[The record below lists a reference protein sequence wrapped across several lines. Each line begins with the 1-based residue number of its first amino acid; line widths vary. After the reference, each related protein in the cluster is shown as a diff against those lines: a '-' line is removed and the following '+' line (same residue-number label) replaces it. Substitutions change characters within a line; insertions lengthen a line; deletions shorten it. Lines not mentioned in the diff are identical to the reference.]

1 MSFTTNSSN
10 LSGKSTTNAFDVIAN
25 SLIVNKNTLL
35 KGDLTVLGNT
45 DIGNVTF
52 DNAFVDSLTVNN
64 FTATNP
70 VPITSGGTGLSTLGL
85 PNQVLSV
92 NPGGTALIYQSAVL
106 TNPASITG
114 TGFTGNPTLNFGL
127 EASIGSTG
135 RGFIRTSAAATA
147 GLFLG
152 TTTSTVLQLFDSG
165 AGTSNLRM
173 TNTSAN
179 FTYDSTG
186 SSGVFQVLNG
196 GGGISFTNSGFGTIS
211 MATAG
216 GAITL
221 ADPTSI
227 SGAVNIS
234 TAGGIFNLATGAGS
248 TNLTTIAGSMNLTT
262 GAGAISLTTGAGNI
276 NLTTAVAGIISITT
290 ATAGAINIGA
300 NVGAVNLYGSAA
312 TIGAPIIYIGTGSAV
327 PIPSIL
333 TFACGAVTGITGAWT
348 ITTLGF
354 QLNALSI
361 SLNST
366 GTIALNNNTTVG
378 GFVSASG
385 NVLANSG
392 NTSSPTSL
400 NPSVTVYKTATDMY
414 GMDLGY
420 NATTARF
427 RTRIFSPVGNDI
439 ALSTHTSTPTS
450 QSNFTDRFIINSTSG
465 LISMNGNTEIT
476 GTLNVINGNIFTN
489 QNIVGGIEIINSGNL
504 TLTASSPGNILIRGG
519 SGSTI
524 TLPDATTLIV
534 GYVYTVNNNSNNPTI
549 INRHNSGTVGT
560 VPALNL
566 GSAICINNSS
576 PNGQWDLHITGP
588 SAATDWANPGTIG
601 SAVPNTGVFTT
612 LNATSIAAINTVT
625 ANSTNLSSTTAI
637 NPGVLIF
644 NTGGFVYGMDL
655 GYNATLARYRTRIF
669 CPNSGD
675 ADISL
680 ATVNVS
686 PTGQSDFT
694 DRLII
699 NGNTGNL
706 TGSGS
711 SSSNTV
717 SAFTYSN
724 TSVTPLFTGAFLA
737 PNMNTNE
744 KMYLGFGKSLSANNS
759 AFIDFT
765 SATVSTS
772 RWSIYTSTTDI
783 TQNRNSDITLT
794 TASSNINLNSKTI
807 VNVSASSST
816 AAPFSVV
823 NTSTNPAFTASVLA
837 PNMDLNSSLFY
848 AIGKSLNTSNSA
860 YLTFTAATIPSSQ
873 WSIYNSTTSITQVYN
888 GDITMTGNTV
898 TTGNARVF
906 GLVDP
911 ISPGNGVCMG
921 LDAGGYANI
930 QLNGNPAT
938 GGYIDF
944 STNGTDFYTRILG
957 LPGAMNYY
965 ANQHIFSTVSAGNPT
980 TLSPSL
986 MVPSRTL
993 TLDASRNFTPR
1004 IGGSNTIYNA
1014 SGDTPTSNNSWTD
1027 IDFLF
1032 VARQKGV
1039 GALAW
1044 INQATGFRNDTGQG
1058 ILVSISFSC
1067 QRVSNAFGV
1076 TALRLLANNVW
1087 VLGVQDASA
1096 LDALTITG
1104 TTYLDPGENLRAQI
1118 YQTSGTIV
1126 NYRNVYITI
1135 NTYPLIV

>member
-10 LSGKSTTNAFDVIAN
+10 LSGKSTTNAFDVVAN

-52 DNAFVDSLTVNN
+52 DNAFVDNLTVNN

-70 VPITSGGTGLSTLGL
+70 VPITSGGTGLATLGS

-106 TNPASITG
+106 TNPATITG

-127 EASIGSTG
+127 ESSIGSTG

-165 AGTSNLRM
+165 AGTSNLTM

-179 FTYDSTG
+179 FTYNSTG

-234 TAGGIFNLATGAGS
+234 TAGGIFNLTTGAGS

-300 NVGAVNLYGSAA
+300 NVGAVNLYGSAV
-312 TIGAPIIYIGTGSAV
+312 TIGAPIIYIGTGSTV

-366 GTIALNNNTTVG
+366 GTIALNNNTTIG

-392 NTSSPTSL
+392 NLSSTTSL
-400 NPSVTVYKTATDMY
+400 NPSVTVYKTSTDMY

-427 RTRIFSPVGNDI
+427 RTRIFSPAANDI
-439 ALSTHTSTPTS
+439 ALSTHTSSPTS
-450 QSNFTDRFIINSTSG
+450 QSNFTDRFIINGTSG

-476 GTLNVINGNIFTN
+476 GSLNVINGNIFTN
-489 QNIVGGIEIINSGNL
+489 QNIIGGIEIINSGNL

-534 GYVYTVNNNSNNPTI
+534 GYVYTVNNNTNNPTI
-549 INRHNSGTVGT
+549 INRHTSGTIGT
-560 VPALNL
+560 VPPLNL

-576 PNGQWDLHITGP
+576 ANGQWDLHITGP

-601 SAVPNTGVFTT
+601 SAVPNTGAFTT
-612 LNATSIAAINTVT
+612 LNANSLSVVNTATV
-625 ANSTNLSSTTAI
+625 NSTNLSSITAI

-644 NTGGFVYGMDL
+644 NSGGFLYGMDL

-669 CPNSGD
+669 CPISGGG
-675 ADISL
+675 DISL
-680 ATVNVS
+680 SSVNVS

-699 NGNTGNL
+699 NGITGNL

-711 SSSNTV
+711 SSSNTA
-717 SAFTYSN
+717 SAFTYLN
-724 TSVTPLFTGAFLA
+724 TSVTPLFTGSFLA
-737 PNMNTNE
+737 PNMNANE

-772 RWSIYTSTTDI
+772 QWSIYTSSTSI
-783 TQNRNSDITLT
+783 QQNRNSDITLT
-794 TASSNINLNSKTI
+794 TAASNINLNSKTI
-807 VNVSASSST
+807 VTMSASSLTS
-816 AAPFSVV
+816 APFSVV
-823 NTSTNPAFTASVLA
+823 NTNTNPLFTSSVLA
-837 PNMDLNSSLFY
+837 PNMDLNSTLFCGF
-848 AIGKSLNTSNSA
+848 GKSLNTANSA
-860 YLTFTAATIPSSQ
+860 FLTFTAATASSSQ
-873 WSIYNSTTSITQVYN
+873 WGIYNSSTSITQVYN

-898 TTGNARVF
+898 TTGYGRVF
-906 GLVDP
+906 GLLNTT
-911 ISPGNGVCMG
+911 SAGNGVCMG
-921 LDAGGYANI
+921 IDAGGFASI
-930 QLNGNPAT
+930 QLNGNPMT
-938 GGYIDF
+938 GGVLDF

-957 LPGAMNYY
+957 QPGIMTYY
-965 ANQHIFSTVSAGNPT
+965 GNQHIFQTVSGSNPT

-993 TLDASRNFTPR
+993 ALDASRNIIPK
-1004 IGGSNTIYNA
+1004 IGGSNQIYNA
-1014 SGDTPTSNNSWTD
+1014 SANTAVGDSVWSD
-1027 IDFLF
+1027 IAAIF

-1039 GALAW
+1039 GNLSW
-1044 INQATGFRNDTGQG
+1044 IDQATGFQNQTGQG

-1067 QRVSNAFGV
+1067 QRVANGFGV
-1076 TALRLLANNVW
+1076 TALRIVANNVW
-1087 VLGVQDASA
+1087 VLGVQDVSA
-1096 LDALTITG
+1096 LDAVTITG
-1104 TTYLDPGENLRAQI
+1104 TTYLDPGENIRCQI
-1118 YQTSGTIV
+1118 FQNSGSTV
-1126 NYRNVYITI
+1126 SYHRVYITI

>member
-1 MSFTTNSSN
+1 MYTMSFTTNSSN

-25 SLIVNKNTLL
+25 SLIVNKDALI

-45 DIGNVTF
+45 NIGNVTLENANV
-52 DNAFVDSLTVNN
+52 DNLTVNN

-106 TNPASITG
+106 TNPATITG

-165 AGTSNLRM
+165 AGTSNLKM

-186 SSGVFQVLNG
+186 SSGVFQVLNN

-234 TAGGIFNLATGAGS
+234 TAGGIFNLTTGAGS
-248 TNLTTIAGSMNLTT
+248 TNLTTVAGSMNLTT

-300 NVGAVNLYGSAA
+300 NVGAVNIYGSAA

-392 NTSSPTSL
+392 NTSSTTSL
-400 NPSVTVYKTATDMY
+400 NPSVTVYKTSTDMY

-420 NATTARF
+420 DATTARF
-427 RTRIFSPVGNDI
+427 RTRIFSPAANDI
-439 ALSTHTSTPTS
+439 ALSTHTPSPTS
-450 QSNFTDRFIINSTSG
+450 QSNFTDRFIINGTSG
-465 LISMNGNTEIT
+465 LISMNGNTSIT
-476 GTLNVINGNIFTN
+476 GSLQVINGNIFTN
-489 QNIVGGIEIINSGNL
+489 QNIVQGIEIINSGNL

-534 GYVYTVNNNSNNPTI
+534 GYVYTFNNNSNNPII
-549 INRHNSGTVGT
+549 INRHTSGTVGT
-560 VPALNL
+560 VPALHL
-566 GSAICINNSS
+566 GSAICTGNSS
-576 PNGQWDLHITGP
+576 ANGQWDLHVTGP
-588 SAATDWANPGTIG
+588 TAATDWANPGTIG
-601 SAVPNTGVFTT
+601 SGVPNTGVFTT
-612 LNATSIAAINTVT
+612 LNANSLSVINTVT

-644 NTGGFVYGMDL
+644 NSGGFLYGMDL
-655 GYNATLARYRTRIF
+655 GYNATLSQYRTRMFSPFEIAL
-669 CPNSGD
+669 S
-675 ADISL
+675 
-680 ATVNVS
+680 TVIQN
-686 PTGQSDFT
+686 PTAQSSFT
-694 DRLII
+694 DRLIVSSTAI
-699 NGNTGNL
+699 NLLLNTTIN
-706 TGSGS
+706 S
-711 SSSNTV
+711 SSTVLTSGVLNVTNIGTSNANIA
-717 SAFTYSN
+717 S
-724 TSVTPLFTGAFLA
+724 FLS
-737 PNMNTNE
+737 PNMPNTASSLLT
-744 KMYLGFGKSLSANNS
+744 LGKANSANNS
-759 AFIDFT
+759 AQF
-765 SATVSTS
+765 SYSH
-772 RWSIYTSTTDI
+772 STTPELCQTSWGFYGGASGSSI
-783 TQNRNSDITLT
+783 RLENRTGE
-794 TASSNINLNSKTI
+794 NLY
-807 VNVSASSST
+807 
-816 AAPFSVV
+816 
-823 NTSTNPAFTASVLA
+823 
-837 PNMDLNSSLFY
+837 LNGS
-848 AIGKSLNTSNSA
+848 
-860 YLTFTAATIPSSQ
+860 
-873 WSIYNSTTSITQVYN
+873 
-888 GDITMTGNTV
+888 TV
-898 TTGNARVF
+898 TSGTARVF
-906 GLVDP
+906 GILDTT
-911 ISPGNGVCMG
+911 SAGNGVCMG
-921 LDAGGYANI
+921 IDAGGFASI
-930 QLNGNPAT
+930 QLNGSGGT
-938 GGYIDF
+938 GGVLDF

-957 LPGAMNYY
+957 QPGVMTYY
-965 ANQHIFSTVSAGNPT
+965 ANQHVFQTVSGANPT

-993 TLDASRNFTPR
+993 TLDASRNIVPK
-1004 IGGSNTIYNA
+1004 IGGSNQIYNA

-1039 GALAW
+1039 GTLSW
-1044 INQATGFRNDTGQG
+1044 INQTTGFRNDLGTG

-1076 TALRLLANNVW
+1076 TALRIVANNVW
-1087 VLGVQDASA
+1087 VLGVQDVAA
-1096 LDALTITG
+1096 LDAVTLTG
-1104 TTYLDPGENLRAQI
+1104 TTYLDPGENLRCQI
-1118 YQTSGTIV
+1118 YQSSGTIV